1 MNAFAKTGLFFTT
14 ALLFCHATR
23 GDFQDDIGLR
33 AMRATASLD
42 GSGIRLAQPEAGFGS
57 ATNWEVNPSAIW
69 VLQPAGKFTYSSSS
83 GTATNY
89 PNAVGSDSGHAEFNV
104 GGFCYGLPFGIA
116 TNLSHIDN
124 YEANY
129 FIDDIVVLASPIAA
143 PLVNQSFVDPDTNDE
158 VVLDAAYDDYAAQY
172 GTLFISGVD
181 NGGPVKPPSTCYN
194 GIGAGAYQDYA
205 NHTSIGPTPAGG
217 RCKPDITAISDSAS
231 TGTALVSGA
240 AALLLQAALR
250 GDGGSDTNSTADLRT
265 LKALLL
271 NGAVKPVDWT
281 NAGASPLDARYG
293 AGVVNILNS
302 YEQLAG
308 GKHGVT
314 ISNTVSLNAAHP
326 PTGAMGDVGVLSGW
340 NLATNASGILNDS
353 IHHYYFNVS
362 NGVTSA
368 KYTATATLVWL
379 RQQGMTDINNL
390 DLFLY
395 NCANSN
401 LVACSTSQVDNV
413 EHIWTTGLA
422 PGRYD
427 LQVWKAGGIGPVSLD
442 ETYALAFEFV
452 PQPVVSVSGGT
463 NPCVTWPLYPAGYLV
478 EARTNLLVG
487 AWSTNG
493 LPTVPVIT
501 NGLNSIPLGPANA
514 LQFFR
519 LRKPNL

>member
-1 MNAFAKTGLFFTT
+1 MNSLAKTGLFFTS
-14 ALLFCHATR
+14 ALIFCNAAR

-33 AMRATASLD
+33 AMRATTNLD
-42 GSGIRLAQPEAGFGS
+42 GSGIRLAQPEAGYGS

-69 VLQPAGKFTYSSSS
+69 VLQPAGKFTYTSSS

-129 FIDDIVVLASPIAA
+129 FIDNIVVTLTPIAA
-143 PLVNQSFVDPDTNDE
+143 SLVNQSFADSDTNLESVYD
-158 VVLDAAYDDYAAQY
+158 DAYDDYAAQY
-172 GTLFISGVD
+172 NTLFISGAG
-181 NGGPVKPPSTCYN
+181 NGGPVLPPSTCYN
-194 GIGAGAYQDYA
+194 GISAGGYQDYA
-205 NHTSIGPTPAGG
+205 NHTSIGPTPVGG

-240 AALLLQAALR
+240 AALLLQAAFR

-265 LKALLL
+265 IKALLL
-271 NGAVKPVDWT
+271 NGAVKPMDWT
-281 NAGASPLDARYG
+281 NANAVPLDARYG

-302 YEQLAG
+302 YVQLAG
-308 GKHGVT
+308 GKHGVI

-326 PTGAMGDVGVLSGW
+326 PTGATGTVGVLSGW
-340 NLATNASGILNDS
+340 NLATNTSSVTSDS

-362 NGVTSA
+362 NTVASA
-368 KYTATATLVWL
+368 KFTATATLVWL
-379 RQQGMTDINNL
+379 RHQGMTDINNL

-413 EHIWTTGLA
+413 EHIWITGLA

-427 LQVWKAGGIGPVSLD
+427 LQVWKAGGISTVSTD

-452 PQPVVSVSGGT
+452 PQPAATITGGAS
-463 NPCVTWPLYPAGYLV
+463 PRLTWPLYPAGYLV
-478 EARTNLLVG
+478 VAQTNLLSG

-493 LPTVPVIT
+493 LSVVPVIT
-501 NGLNSIPLGPANA
+501 NGQNSIPLNTTNA